1 MSGLVASSRGGI
13 CVPDVKIVK
22 GRLKSLALRGSPGTA
37 PPLPLS
43 LFPSKLKKMLFLGLT
58 GERIEV
64 GICPPAR
71 APTLPSRVGVGI

>member
-43 LFPSKLKKMLFLGLT
+43 VPFQIKENVIFRLDRRKD
-58 GERIEV
+58 
-64 GICPPAR
+64 
-71 APTLPSRVGVGI
+71 